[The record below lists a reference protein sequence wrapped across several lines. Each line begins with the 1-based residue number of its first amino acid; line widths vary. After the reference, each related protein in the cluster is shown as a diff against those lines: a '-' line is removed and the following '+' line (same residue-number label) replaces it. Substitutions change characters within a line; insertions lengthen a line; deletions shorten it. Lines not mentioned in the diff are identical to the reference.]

1 MLGVLGCVSI
11 CSVLGESERCRS
23 AMFMSSRQEQVVV
36 LSKGGERMM
45 NDPSISPELAL
56 LCGDSM
62 VCIISLMLHSS
73 AFSWLCS
80 VVSSSSSLILAR
92 MFCRT
97 EVLVLPGRSLQLEQ
111 CSRVPGQSIAQ
122 LGQVQGRDS
131 HSSGCLVRWLVM
143 ALATVVSS
151 QMCGVDIMAPVVNW
165 WGSPSSQEYRF
176 PAIF

>member
-1 MLGVLGCVSI
+1 MAVGVLGCVSI
-11 CSVLGESERCRS
+11 CSVSVLGDCEMCRLG
-23 AMFMSSRQEQVVV
+23 MFISSRQVHVVV
-36 LSKGGERMM
+36 LSLGGDRIV
-45 NDPSISPELAL
+45 NAPSISPELAL

-62 VCIISLMLHSS
+62 VCIIILMLHIS

-97 EVLVLPGRSLQLEQ
+97 ELLELPGCSSQSGVEQ
-111 CSRVPGQSIAQ
+111 CSRVPWQSSSQ

-131 HSSGCLVRWLVM
+131 HSSGCLARWLVM

-151 QMCGVDIMAPVVNW
+151 QMCGVDIVAPVVNW
-165 WGSPSSQEYRF
+165 
-176 PAIF
+176 